1 MKGHFT
7 IRSLGSYSIVFRT
20 VQKILEKVEFTFV
33 TESKGDFLTGYF
45 IQLDKTC
52 YFLLWLFRL
61 WGDHGQEA
69 LEGAKICL
77 INASATGT
85 EILKNLI
92 LPGKICYLN
101 YGDILTFSA
110 CDCHMHLGKQF
121 TGFLLRNVVAG
132 K

>member
-1 MKGHFT
+1 M
-7 IRSLGSYSIVFRT
+7 
-20 VQKILEKVEFTFV
+20 
-33 TESKGDFLTGYF
+33 
-45 IQLDKTC
+45 
-52 YFLLWLFRL
+52 FRL
-61 WGDHGQEA
+61 WGDHGQET

-92 LPGKICYLN
+92 LPGKIYNLN
-101 YGDILTFSA
+101 CGDILTFSS
-110 CDCHMHLGKQF
+110 CDCHMHPGKQF

>member
-1 MKGHFT
+1 M
-7 IRSLGSYSIVFRT
+7 
-20 VQKILEKVEFTFV
+20 
-33 TESKGDFLTGYF
+33 
-45 IQLDKTC
+45 C

-92 LPGKICYLN
+92 LPGKIYYLN
-101 YGDILTFSA
+101 CGDILTFSA
-110 CDCHMHLGKQF
+110 CDCHIYAPGQAVYR
-121 TGFLLRNVVAG
+121 LLVKKCCCR
-132 K
+132 KIK